1 MRAALVS
8 MCDFTRPLVTLGEN
22 KVDSGVSE
30 GRAVVGLSWTQH
42 LEAWEKRSQG
52 DLGRGINS
60 MQYTIK
66 VIVQYKD
73 VSFTLN
79 GSRMQKQ
86 IDHSPLAYVA
96 LLDT

>member
-1 MRAALVS
+1 
-8 MCDFTRPLVTLGEN
+8 
-22 KVDSGVSE
+22 
-30 GRAVVGLSWTQH
+30 
-42 LEAWEKRSQG
+42 
-52 DLGRGINS
+52 

>member
-1 MRAALVS
+1 M
-8 MCDFTRPLVTLGEN
+8 
-22 KVDSGVSE
+22 DSGVSE

-86 IDHSPLAYVA
+86 IDHSPLACVV
-96 LLDT
+96 LLDA